1 MTFAEAYAIA
11 LQNGKFR
18 KHDEKTKNAQLGKYE
33 APCLIFS
40 VGSEAFSY
48 GFDGVDLHKV
58 KHTDRR
64 STFLINNGY
73 TLIIR

>member
-33 APCLIFS
+33 APLTIFLTNDYIR
-40 VGSEAFSY
+40 EKPIRFTNPAI
-48 GFDGVDLHKV
+48 K
-58 KHTDRR
+58 
-64 STFLINNGY
+64 
-73 TLIIR
+73 IIS